1 VIWRSGTSISLYR
14 GVSYE
19 LPSGKWNKQRREE
32 TPPEAVIENHDET
45 TTMVDK
51 SDEKVHLPQLEQE
64 TTSVEKKDQTSQ
76 PVVEYEDELDE
87 LLDDLGP
94 RFMDWPGDNPLPVDA
109 DLLPGAIPDYEP
121 PFRVL
126 PYGVRSSLGPKE
138 ATALRRLARSI
149 PPHFALGMRFL
160 TFFCNSLGV

>member
-1 VIWRSGTSISLYR
+1 MYR

-32 TPPEAVIENHDET
+32 TPPSSLPET
-45 TTMVDK
+45 TTMVDN
-51 SDEKVHLPQLEQE
+51 SDEKVHLAQLEQV

-76 PVVEYEDELDE
+76 PDVEYEDEIDE
-87 LLDDLGP
+87 LLDGLGP

-109 DLLPGAIPDYEP
+109 DLLPGAIPGYEP

-160 TFFCNSLGV
+160 KKKFNSLGV

>member
-1 VIWRSGTSISLYR
+1 MIWRSGTSISLYR

-64 TTSVEKKDQTSQ
+64 TTSVEKKDQTS

>member
-64 TTSVEKKDQTSQ
+64 TTSVEKKDQTS

>member
-1 VIWRSGTSISLYR
+1 LYR

-64 TTSVEKKDQTSQ
+64 TTSVEKKDQTS